1 MDTTSTDATPSQTR
15 RATRRFTQSRRRE
28 DLGEYL
34 GAFRQVVAQP
44 HSRGD
49 LLFYVDLH
57 GHANKRGCFL
67 FGNALPFE
75 RQASA

>member
-1 MDTTSTDATPSQTR
+1 MRSPRRR
-15 RATRRFTQSRRRE
+15 RAAASLSRPSRTHYFG
-28 DLGEYL
+28 LGVQL
-34 GAFRQVVAQP
+34 IAQL

-67 FGNALPFE
+67 FGNSLPFE
-75 RQASA
+75 RQAPSAPYPIAR

>member
-1 MDTTSTDATPSQTR
+1 M
-15 RATRRFTQSRRRE
+15 
-28 DLGEYL
+28 
-34 GAFRQVVAQP
+34 VAQL

-75 RQASA
+75 RQAGA